1 MSCTTKMR
9 SQLPPVLD
17 LDFLE
22 INDQLMLVDANGSY
36 SRRDV
41 RRAVQSLAQHI
52 APFTGAS
59 IAIVCEPGIEWIAA
73 AFAVWRTGNIAV
85 PLLSTHPVA
94 ELRHPLT
101 DANVSVILYST
112 SASQLV
118 KDLIE
123 NDSIITVCTSEL
135 INGDVDV
142 EVPLSARSDDDALII
157 YTSGTTGK
165 PKGAV
170 HTHQSLL
177 AMMSGMIDAWEWS
190 SDDRTICVL
199 PLNHVHGIVNVSL
212 CALFVGGVLESPRS
226 FDAQHVWNRF
236 TSGDITVF
244 MAVPTVYS
252 RLTALWDAASPTE
265 QEALSIAAS
274 RLRLMVSGSA
284 ALPVSTLEK
293 WKSISSHT
301 LLERYGMTETGM
313 ILSNKLTSRVPG
325 HVGWPMPDVDV
336 RIVDD
341 LLQDVERGMPG
352 ELLVRGPQLFSRYWN
367 RPEATRDSFV
377 DGWFRTGDVGVIES
391 GGYRLMGRSSVDILK
406 TGGEKVSALEIEEVF
421 RTHPAISD
429 CAVVGVADVEWGQK
443 VAMAYEL
450 APGGSA
456 PTPDEFRTW
465 GKGHLSVAKVPVLY
479 LRVDSLPRNA
489 LGKVTKNAVTELF

>member
-1 MSCTTKMR
+1 MR
-9 SQLPPVLD
+9 SQFPPVLD

-22 INDQLMLVDANGSY
+22 INDQLMLVDAKGSY

-41 RRAVQSLAQHI
+41 RRAVQSIARQIAQ
-52 APFTGAS
+52 FKGES
-59 IAIVCEPGIEWIAA
+59 IAILCEPGIEWIAA
-73 AFAVWRTGNIAV
+73 ACAIWKTGNIAV
-85 PLLSTHPVA
+85 PLLSTHPVT
-94 ELRHPLT
+94 ELLHPLN
-101 DANVSVILYST
+101 DADVSVILYST

-118 KDLIE
+118 NDLVQ
-123 NDSIITVCTSEL
+123 NDSTFTICTSKH
-135 INGDVDV
+135 INDEVDV
-142 EVPLSARSDDDALII
+142 EVPLVAHPDDDALII

-170 HTHQSLL
+170 HTHRSLL

-190 SDDRTICVL
+190 HNDRTVCVL

-212 CALFVGGVLESPRS
+212 CALFVGGVLEAPRS
-226 FDAQHVWNRF
+226 FDAEHVWNRF
-236 TSGDITVF
+236 TSGEITVF

-252 RLTALWDAASPTE
+252 RLTTFWERASSS
-265 QEALSIAAS
+265 QQKSLSEAAS

-313 ILSNKLTSRVPG
+313 ILSNMLTSRVPG
-325 HVGWPMPDVDV
+325 HVGWPMPDVEV

-341 LLQDVERGMPG
+341 QLQDVESGTPG
-352 ELLVRGPQLFSRYWN
+352 ELLVRGPQLFSRYWK
-367 RPEATRDSFV
+367 RPEATSESFIN
-377 DGWFRTGDVGVIES
+377 GWFRTGDVGVIEP
-391 GGYRLMGRSSVDILK
+391 GGYRLMGRSSIDILK

-443 VAMAYEL
+443 VAMAFEL
-450 APGGSA
+450 APDYSQPA
-456 PTPDEFRTW
+456 PEEFRAW
-465 GKGHLSVAKVPVLY
+465 GKRHLSAAKVPVMY
-479 LRVDSLPRNA
+479 LCVESLPRNA